1 MQPCDGVLVCLFA
14 LGREGHVSAV
24 VAANVYF
31 AHLHSPFIMSFI
43 LSHLHSLLCCAFV
56 PHVLLTPAQA
66 EGCVPGLRVT
76 PGYLSQEEEEGIMQ
90 LAEDI
95 IVGSGGGAVV
105 TALKRRV
112 TAHYGFEFDYKS
124 RSVNPD
130 APLRNMPPLVQ
141 KLCER
146 LYR

>member
-1 MQPCDGVLVCLFA
+1 MSQQLSLQTFLF
-14 LGREGHVSAV
+14 RTS
-24 VAANVYF
+24 
-31 AHLHSPFIMSFI
+31 SFTLYYVI
-43 LSHLHSLLCCAFV
+43 YIITSSFTLCCAFV
-56 PHVLLTPAQA
+56 PHVPLTPAQA

-141 KLCER
+141 RLCER